1 MKDASKDIL
10 TSNEKIIERC
20 AEFYKMSYS
29 STTKIVEIQYQHSM
43 AVRINIA
50 SNEEVSPILESGIR
64 EVLSQLKKDKAP
76 WSDYIKI
83 DILKA
88 GDEESIRIM
97 HKLFNAILQMEE
109 TPKLW
114 KNAIFISIHKK
125 GDKAESVSYKPISF
139 STIFKLYRL
148 WLAACTNIQ
157 TMHYLYSINC
167 VFILNLF
174 FGSILQSF

>member
-76 WSDYIKI
+76 
-83 DILKA
+83 
-88 GDEESIRIM
+88 
-97 HKLFNAILQMEE
+97 
-109 TPKLW
+109 
-114 KNAIFISIHKK
+114 
-125 GDKAESVSYKPISF
+125 
-139 STIFKLYRL
+139 
-148 WLAACTNIQ
+148 
-157 TMHYLYSINC
+157 
-167 VFILNLF
+167 
-174 FGSILQSF
+174 